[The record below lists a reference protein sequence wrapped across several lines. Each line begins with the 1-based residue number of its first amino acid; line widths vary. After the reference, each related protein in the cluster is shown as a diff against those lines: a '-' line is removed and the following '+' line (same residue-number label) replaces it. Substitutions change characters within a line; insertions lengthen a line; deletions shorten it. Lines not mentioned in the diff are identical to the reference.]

1 MPKLWQNVK
10 ETVKCLPLIG
20 RLAQKVNR
28 VFRKENFVSDEV
40 KKQLRI
46 GVDYIYA
53 ADVDRYAYIRWS
65 LVEFYRDAGR
75 TDQARAQA
83 QALLAM
89 THPVD
94 RRMWTEEYRPAA
106 EALIKNLA
114 AP

>member
-1 MPKLWQNVK
+1 MRGFRTPSSA
-10 ETVKCLPLIG
+10 PLLFMRRRRRSIRRTPFPL
-20 RLAQKVNR
+20 RLLLAG
-28 VFRKENFVSDEV
+28 
-40 KKQLRI
+40 KKDQ
-46 GVDYIYA
+46 VEDYLKRA
-53 ADVDRYAYIRWS
+53 MEADADRYAYIRWS
-65 LVEFYRDAGR
+65 LAEFYRDAGR

-94 RRMWTEEYRPAA
+94 RRMWVEEYRPAA